1 MNNNVSSRENHEDAR
16 GLTST
21 RGVEART
28 LGNKPEG
35 TKHTRSKDGS
45 AMKIQCQSCQAKYT
59 IADEK
64 VLGKVV
70 KIRCKKC
77 SATIVI
83 NGNEQQHADDAAET
97 NVFDYANQSNEQW
110 TVNVA
115 DGDQR
120 TMTIAEISA
129 EYKAGVVNDET
140 YCWKDGMADWLPL
153 REIEQIFSG
162 VKLGGAGGRMA
173 DELSVRPEASSPIG
187 GGAAPLFA
195 APAGDSP
202 FAAHSNGNG
211 NGNGSAALF
220 GGGGGGAVE
229 QVAPAAARR
238 AGGRAQGADLFG
250 NVEKA
255 GGEDD
260 VMTSAAAGGAAAA
273 AASTAEEK
281 LTGQRNENS
290 VLFSLSALTEKKSD
304 GPSSSGGGGGGG
316 GSSNRTTAT
325 GDGSGLIDIR
335 ALSAN
340 MDTNE
345 KKRDTGARVDDIM
358 NLSGGGAFGAAL
370 AAPILAP
377 PPLEPVDLG
386 VTGTSAPEKQNKT
399 LIFAILGG
407 CAFIAVAIIVAVIL
421 TRGPSEGDKT
431 KTAGS
436 GTTPTAEPSGTG
448 AVVATNDTNT
458 TPTTAAPTG
467 DTPPPP
473 GTGHNTTSKPGTVNA
488 PPTKA
493 TGGAVAANTP
503 PAKPEHTAAPPAA
516 PTNAP
521 PKDLSSALDEAAGK
535 KGAPAAPANNAS
547 SAPFDRGAAAA
558 ALGAVNVQSCKKS
571 DGPTGSGH
579 VTVTFGPDGQVQ
591 SAVVDSG
598 PFPGTPVGGCIGGKY
613 RGVHVPPFGGAPVR
627 VGKSFTIN

>member
-1 MNNNVSSRENHEDAR
+1 
-16 GLTST
+16 
-21 RGVEART
+21 
-28 LGNKPEG
+28 
-35 TKHTRSKDGS
+35 
-45 AMKIQCQSCQAKYT
+45 MKIQCQSCQAKYT

-83 NGNEQQHADDAAET
+83 NGNEHQPHADDGVDT
-97 NVFDYANQSNEQW
+97 NVFDYASSSTDPW

-129 EYKAGVVNDET
+129 EYKNGVITDET

-153 REIEQIFSG
+153 REIEQIYG
-162 VKLGGAGGRMA
+162 AVKLGGQAARVA
-173 DELSVRPEASSPIG
+173 DEISVVPQAAPASSQ
-187 GGAAPLFA
+187 AASLFA
-195 APAGDSP
+195 ASAPAESP
-202 FAAHSNGNG
+202 FAAVAHTNG
-211 NGNGSAALF
+211 NGNGSGALF
-220 GGGGGGAVE
+220 GGGAGGAVE
-229 QVAPAAARR
+229 PHSPAAARR

-250 NVEKA
+250 NVAKA

-260 VMTSAAAGGAAAA
+260 VMTSAATAAL
-273 AASTAEEK
+273 AASASGAGAPAEEK

-290 VLFSLSALTEKKSD
+290 VLFSLTALTDKKDTATST
-304 GPSSSGGGGGGG
+304 
-316 GSSNRTTAT
+316 NRTTAT
-325 GDGSGLIDIR
+325 SDGSGLIDIR

-340 MDTNE
+340 MDDGE
-345 KKRDTGARVDDIM
+345 KKKDTGARVDDIM

-386 VTGTSAPEKQNKT
+386 ASASGAPEKQNKT

-407 CAFIAVAIIVAVIL
+407 CAFIAVAIVVAVAL
-421 TRGPSEGDKT
+421 TRS
-431 KTAGS
+431 
-436 GTTPTAEPSGTG
+436 PSGDDKKTGPAATASAAPESTG
-448 AVVATNDTNT
+448 AVAANDTSA
-458 TPTTAAPTG
+458 PPSVTAAPTAG
-467 DTPPPP
+467 DTPAPP
-473 GTGHNTTSKPGTVNA
+473 GTGHSSTKPVVNA
-488 PPTKA
+488 AAPKA
-493 TGGAVAANTP
+493 PGAAPGNAA
-503 PAKPEHTAAPPAA
+503 AKPDHTSAAATPEA
-516 PTNAP
+516 PKQP
-521 PKDLSSALDEAAGK
+521 DKPKDLGGALAEAAGK
-535 KGAPAAPANNAS
+535 KPEVSNGGSSAS

-558 ALGAVNVQSCKKS
+558 ALGAVNVQSCKKP
-571 DGPTGSGH
+571 DGPTGAGH

-598 PFPGTPVGGCIGGKY
+598 PFPGTPVGGCIAGRF
-613 RGVHVPPFGGAPVR
+613 RGAHVPPFGGAPVR